1 MISSNGKENDQQL
14 PELEVDELEDV
25 PPIPEEEISKSLEG
39 KYREKKG
46 LLLCIAIGLCLFIG
60 IGYLY
65 LKSNQKE
72 EVPQVDRLSIPKD
85 QLLICDSF
93 VIPLEDNKKFTYISL
108 SISFNV
114 PNKELKREMMEKKDQ
129 LRGIIYDI
137 LREEIHKAKE
147 IPSLK
152 KLKEF
157 IIRGVNIALSTGKVN
172 EVYITKFLA
181 V

>member
-1 MISSNGKENDQQL
+1 
-14 PELEVDELEDV
+14 
-25 PPIPEEEISKSLEG
+25 
-39 KYREKKG
+39 
-46 LLLCIAIGLCLFIG
+46 
-60 IGYLY
+60 
-65 LKSNQKE
+65 
-72 EVPQVDRLSIPKD
+72 
-85 QLLICDSF
+85 
-93 VIPLEDNKKFTYISL
+93 
-108 SISFNV
+108 V
-114 PNKELKREMMEKKDQ
+114 PNEELKREMMEKKDQ

-137 LREEIHKAKE
+137 LREEIYKAKE